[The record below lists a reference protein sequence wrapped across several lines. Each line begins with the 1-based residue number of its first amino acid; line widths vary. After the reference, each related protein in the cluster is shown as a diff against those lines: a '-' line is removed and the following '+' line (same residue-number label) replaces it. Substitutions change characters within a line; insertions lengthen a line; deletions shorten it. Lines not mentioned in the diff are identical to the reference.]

1 MIGYIR
7 LKNDNKI
14 IAIVADVVDVNTT
27 DIIGANE
34 FAKGSDTN
42 LVDLIVLDSAHTKNV
57 NLDIVPIECGD
68 ELILNKNEI
77 NRSRYLQILSELFEL
92 DKIITRQVEQML
104 ADANITPTYQA
115 MVTAITSKQALRLE
129 LSQL

>member
-68 ELILNKNEI
+68 ELILNENEI

>member
-77 NRSRYLQILSELFEL
+77 NRSRYLQILSELFKL

>member
-14 IAIVADVVDVNTT
+14 IAIVADVVDVNVT

-77 NRSRYLQILSELFEL
+77 NRSRYLQILSELFKL

>member
-1 MIGYIR
+1 M
-7 LKNDNKI
+7 
-14 IAIVADVVDVNTT
+14 
-27 DIIGANE
+27 
-34 FAKGSDTN
+34 
-42 LVDLIVLDSAHTKNV
+42 DSAHTKNV

>member
-68 ELILNKNEI
+68 ELILNENEI
-77 NRSRYLQILSELFEL
+77 NRSRYLQILSELFKL